1 MISVILRLFFTA
13 FEAVDLACIGSFS
26 WYSLSVKIINDH
38 IEHRRQERYQNPDR
52 FNVKPTL
59 GEQCVRRPP
68 PQPTQPTFEDST
80 LADSALHSQANPEEL
95 PPMSRE
101 ASVQFKEIE
110 VNQMDNSALYN
121 MPIQGY

>member
-1 MISVILRLFFTA
+1 MILSYCF
-13 FEAVDLACIGSFS
+13 SFQS
-26 WYSLSVKIINDH
+26 QKIINDH

-80 LADSALHSQANPEEL
+80 LADSALHSQANPEGNL
-95 PPMSRE
+95 NGQS
-101 ASVQFKEIE
+101 EIFSFFLGGLTIGIYLLILFT
-110 VNQMDNSALYN
+110 VKPA
-121 MPIQGY
+121 